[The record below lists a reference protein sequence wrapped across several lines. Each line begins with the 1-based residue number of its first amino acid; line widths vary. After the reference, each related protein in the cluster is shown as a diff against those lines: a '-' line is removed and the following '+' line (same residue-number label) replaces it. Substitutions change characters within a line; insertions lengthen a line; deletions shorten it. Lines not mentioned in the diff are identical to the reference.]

1 MFPLQFVDAIADTL
15 ETLMSDH
22 RVQTEPL
29 DPTSFDKYI
38 AVFPISW
45 TPDPETALIGL
56 KEPSINHYQ
65 IKIQNLTI
73 HGDLHQGY
81 TEFTND
87 QRKIRAILYRD
98 TTLSVSLAAMRE
110 VYLGSTERFMR
121 MHVVRQT
128 TLPGRQRLAM
138 YFLCETDV
146 QIDTETTR
154 P

>member
-1 MFPLQFVDAIADTL
+1 MFPLQFVDAI
-15 ETLMSDH
+15 SDAIEAVMPDH
-22 RVQTEPL
+22 KVQTEPL

-38 AVFPISW
+38 AVFPTSW
-45 TPDPETALIGL
+45 VPDPETALIGL

-73 HGDLHQGY
+73 HGDIHQGY

-98 TTLSVSLAAMRE
+98 ATLSVSLGAMRE

-121 MHVVRQT
+121 MHVMRQT